1 MIDFRSDTV
10 TKPTEEMRKAMYNA
24 DVGDDVYRDD
34 PTVNEL
40 EDTASKMF
48 DKESA
53 LFVPSGTFANQLAI
67 LTWTNPGDE
76 IIIGDHCH
84 IFQHEAGAAGL
95 ISSINTSQIPSP
107 RGYMSNKEIES
118 RIRSVDIHHPK
129 TTLICTENTHS
140 SGNVLTLEE
149 SNKIYKVASK
159 HNIPVHTD
167 GARFFNAAVYLNTE
181 VSELAKYSDSIN
193 ICLSKGLCSPVG
205 SLLLG
210 DKTFIDNARKYRKIL
225 GGGMRQVG
233 ILAAT
238 GLISITKM
246 YKRLHID
253 HDNAKYLANR
263 LNIFE
268 EINIDYNN
276 LKINM
281 VFYSFNHKSEIEK
294 NLHFELKNRG
304 FLVNPLEKGKGRLVL
319 HNDVDKNDVDKLVE
333 AFNDILKVKKI

>member
-1 MIDFRSDTV
+1 
-10 TKPTEEMRKAMYNA
+10 MRKAMYNA

-40 EDTASKMF
+40 EHTASEMF

-53 LFVPSGTFANQLAI
+53 LFVPSGTFGNQLAI
-67 LTWTNPGDE
+67 LTWTNRGDE
-76 IIIGDHCH
+76 IIIGDNCH
-84 IFQHEAGAAGL
+84 IFQHEAGGAGL
-95 ISSINTSQIPSP
+95 ISSVNTSQIPSP
-107 RGYMSNKEIES
+107 RGYMPSQEIEN
-118 RIRSVDIHHPK
+118 RIRTVDIHHPK
-129 TTLICTENTHS
+129 TTLICTENAHS

-149 SNKIYKVASK
+149 SKKIYGVASK

-210 DKTFIDNARKYRKIL
+210 DKAFIENARKYRKIL

-233 ILAAT
+233 VLAAA

-246 YKRLHID
+246 YKRLHVD
-253 HDNAKYLANR
+253 HDNAKYLADR
-263 LNIFE
+263 LNDFE
-268 EINIDYNN
+268 EITVDYDN

-281 VFYSFNHKSEIEK
+281 VFYSFNNKPKIEK
-294 NLHFELKNRG
+294 ILHSELKNRG
-304 FLVNPLEKGKGRLVL
+304 FLVNPLEKGKGRLAL

-333 AFNDILKVKKI
+333 AFNDILKIKKI